1 MKSLRQRLQEQGLL
15 ESYLKQHPYNLA
27 AKYFPGIAVEPLE
40 NYMDVRGWDWELGSR
55 STGEHGSFPIPRPVI
70 HPTSPFLMPLT
81 HPISPLSI
89 LLSQSH

>member
-40 NYMDVRGWDWELGSR
+40 NYMDVRGWDWNWDQGAQGD
-55 STGEHGSFPIPRPVI
+55 TGSFPIPLACYP
-70 HPTSPFLMPLT
+70 
-81 HPISPLSI
+81 
-89 LLSQSH
+89 SH

>member
-1 MKSLRQRLQEQGLL
+1 MKSLRQRLQERGLL

-55 STGEHGSFPIPRPVI
+55 STGEHGSFPIQLACYPSHSSLP
-70 HPTSPFLMPLT
+70 HPFNS
-81 HPISPLSI
+81 
-89 LLSQSH
+89 SH